1 MKPEFQSKLLEW
13 CGKISQEHK
22 QVSKRSGSLSNDHDF
37 NGYFSFLFQGLHVIK
52 TVVDLR
58 GMKRFKKKGDNAD
71 AMSTTNALSVDLTN
85 QA

>member
-1 MKPEFQSKLLEW
+1 MEPNYAKIGNSKYCSIIKEIVKPEFQSKLLEW

-22 QVSKRSGSLSNDHDF
+22 
-37 NGYFSFLFQGLHVIK
+37 QGLHVIK